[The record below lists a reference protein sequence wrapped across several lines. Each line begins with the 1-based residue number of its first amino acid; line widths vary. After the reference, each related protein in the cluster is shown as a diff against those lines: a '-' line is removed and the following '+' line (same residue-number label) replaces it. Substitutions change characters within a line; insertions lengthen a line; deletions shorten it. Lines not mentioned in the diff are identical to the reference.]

1 MAANSAFM
9 ELAVGLA
16 MRNVETGGG
25 GPFGAVVVKDGKVI
39 AEAVNQVTATNDPT
53 AHAEVMAIRK
63 ACQALGSFQL
73 DGCEVYTSCEPC
85 PMCLGALYWARP
97 AAVYY
102 ANTRAHAADA
112 GFDDAF
118 IYDEVAFAPEHRSL
132 KMSRLEL
139 PQAQDHFDA
148 WVVSQTQIRY

>member
-1 MAANSAFM
+1 M
-9 ELAVGLA
+9 ELAVDLA
-16 MRNVETGGG
+16 MQNVEAGAG
-25 GPFGAVVVKDGKVI
+25 GPFGAVVVKDGVVI
-39 AEAVNQVTATNDPT
+39 ATATNCVTATNDPT

-73 DGCEVYTSCEPC
+73 DGCEIYTSCEPC
-85 PMCLGALYWARP
+85 PMCLGAMYWARP

-118 IYDEVAFAPEHRSL
+118 IYDEVAFHPEQRTL
-132 KMSRLEL
+132 QDEPVEL
-139 PQAQDHFDA
+139 PRARDHFDA
-148 WVVSQTQIRY
+148 WVVSQGLVKY